1 MYRALLIA
9 ALLLP
14 AVACASAQA
23 KAPIEPVSLEVPVA
37 PPRMVEPVPIEP
49 PPIPPVEDPATYAPA
64 SPVTAEARARRA
76 ATTTARSRSR
86 RSSPSCPSPN
96 RCRNR
101 RRRPVPPLRTGTS
114 ATGAEAERQIKE
126 IIQRARQML
135 DGVDTRGLSDDRM
148 ANYESA
154 KDSITR
160 AEAAIKASNW
170 VLARQVAERAENI
183 AKLLISRQNH

>member
-9 ALLLP
+9 ALLTP

-23 KAPIEPVSLEVPVA
+23 KAPIEQVSLEVPVA
-37 PPRMVEPVPIEP
+37 PPRMVDPVPIES
-49 PPIPPVEDPATYAPA
+49 PPIQPVDDPATYTPA
-64 SPVTAEARARRA
+64 SPVTAKPRAQGRD
-76 ATTTARSRSR
+76 T
-86 RSSPSCPSPN
+86 N
-96 RCRNR
+96 RVEPKPEVKPELPEPEPVPQPPPA
-101 RRRPVPPLRTGTS
+101 PVPPLRTGTS
-114 ATGAEAERQIKE
+114 ATGAEAERQVKE
-126 IIQRARQML
+126 ILQRARQML
-135 DGVDTRGLSDDRM
+135 DGVDTRGLSEDRM

-183 AKLLISRQNH
+183 AKLLISLQNHD